1 MDDEADPKAKTPWYR
16 RATPLIA
23 TVGAVVAATVSII
36 GLWDRFFPADP
47 EDVASIEMV
56 EVVRQSALRDF
67 VTENLGT
74 NLPLVPEREDAAI
87 QIPDDGAPGAVL
99 AVVPSNPPEPGV
111 LGTSATPEPGPG
123 VPTGLFETSESADP
137 GEPTAES
144 TEPAT
149 PPSDSDFTAL
159 DVLQEVSA
167 EDVGVELFGDPAFL
181 APEDTNPFSS
191 GAMTRSSLGVGSPGL
206 DSPVPTGE
214 AASPEVVTAQ
224 IVEALSVVEGTFDAN
239 PEPRGWVVAVD
250 LSLEGLSGEP
260 LLLIWSLDGVDVP
273 QSWAN
278 DTLAY
283 RVQANTNRDSA
294 TAEIWVPDLAVPGTY
309 KVNVKL
315 IKESDRDA
323 IARGSSELPNQ

>member
-1 MDDEADPKAKTPWYR
+1 MDDEVDPKAKTPWYR

-23 TVGAVVAATVSII
+23 TAGAVVATTVSIV

-74 NLPLVPEREDAAI
+74 NLPLVPEGEDAAI
-87 QIPDDGAPGAVL
+87 QIPNDGAPGAVL
-99 AVVPSNPPEPGV
+99 AVVPSDPPEPGAP
-111 LGTSATPEPGPG
+111 GTSPTPEPGPG

-137 GEPTAES
+137 GEPTADS

-149 PPSDSDFTAL
+149 LSPRSRLTDP
-159 DVLQEVSA
+159 DVVEQ
-167 EDVGVELFGDPAFL
+167 VGEKVFGNERFL
-181 APEDTNPFSS
+181 NPTSLS
-191 GAMTRSSLGVGSPGL
+191 VLRSS
-206 DSPVPTGE
+206 DVPTSGGGAQGPGVSDQS
-214 AASPEVVTAQ
+214 AASADLVTQ
-224 IVEALSVVEGTFDAN
+224 ISEALSVVDGTADAN

-273 QSWAN
+273 QSWSN
-278 DTLAY
+278 DLLAY

-294 TAEIWVPDLAVPGTY
+294 TAEIWVPDLTVSGTY

-315 IKESDRDA
+315 VREADRDA